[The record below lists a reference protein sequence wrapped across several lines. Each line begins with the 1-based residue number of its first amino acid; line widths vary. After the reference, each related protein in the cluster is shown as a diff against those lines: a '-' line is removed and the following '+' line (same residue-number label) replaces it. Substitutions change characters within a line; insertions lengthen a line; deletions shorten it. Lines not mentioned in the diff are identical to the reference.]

1 MKLIKITNDEILKG
15 FREPSAYY
23 ALKEYKELH
32 EKLIACDLTVDN
44 EGDICGIVDGVR
56 YWITTEPEIFRFN
69 KACDYSVNLKYR
81 VHKNSKYSE
90 TILELHW

>member
-1 MKLIKITNDEILKG
+1 MKLIQITNDEILKG

-23 ALKEYKELH
+23 DLKENRELH

-44 EGDICGIVDGVR
+44 EGDICGIVDGER

-69 KACDYSVNLKYR
+69 KACDYSVNLKYK
-81 VHKNSKYSE
+81 VHKSSKHND
-90 TILELHW
+90 TVLELHW